1 MNTAAHNVVPLMS
14 SPEITGFHEPVTG
27 TVSYIVA
34 DPATKRA
41 AIIDPVLN
49 YDGASGRTSTA
60 SADELLAEVKKR
72 GLTVE
77 WILETHV
84 HADHLTAAAYLK
96 PLTGAKIAIGSN
108 IAKVQKTF
116 GAMFN
121 VLETLKPD
129 AGDFDQTFADGA
141 TFSIGALTA
150 DVMHTPGHTPAC
162 VAYHIG
168 DALFVG
174 DTIFMPDYG
183 TARCDFPGGDA
194 ATLYRSI
201 QKILS
206 FPDAT
211 RIFVGHDYA
220 PGGRAVAWQTS
231 VATEKQSNIH
241 IGGGVSV
248 QKFVEMRTARDKTLS
263 LPNLII
269 PSVQVNIRAGR
280 MPAPEDNGTAYL
292 KLPLNKM

>member
-14 SPEITGFHEPVTG
+14 SPEIAGFHEPVTG
-27 TVSYIVA
+27 SVSYIVA

-49 YDGASGRTSTA
+49 YDAASGRTSTA
-60 SADELLAEVKKR
+60 SADVLLAHVKKH

-96 PLTGAKIAIGSN
+96 PLTGAKIAIGAN
-108 IAKVQKTF
+108 IETVQQTF

-121 VLETLKPD
+121 ILGTIKPK
-129 AGDFDQTFADGA
+129 AGDFDQTFVDGA
-141 TFSIGALTA
+141 TFSIGDLKA

-206 FPDAT
+206 LPDAT

-220 PGGRAVAWQTS
+220 PGGRPVAWETS
-231 VATEKQSNIH
+231 VQAEKRSNIH
-241 IGGGVSV
+241 ISGGVNV
-248 QKFVEMRTARDKTLS
+248 DEFVKMRAARDMTLS

-280 MPAPEDNGTAYL
+280 MPAPEGNGTAYL

>member
-1 MNTAAHNVVPLMS
+1 MS
-14 SPEITGFHEPVTG
+14 SPEIAGFHEPVTG

-41 AIIDPVLN
+41 AIVDPVLN
-49 YDGASGRTSTA
+49 YDAASGRTGSE

-108 IAKVQKTF
+108 IATVQRTF

-129 AGDFDQTFADGA
+129 AGDFDQTFTDGA
-141 TFSIGALTA
+141 TFSIGALNA

-194 ATLYRSI
+194 AVLYRSI
-201 QKILS
+201 QKILQL
-206 FPDAT
+206 PDAT

-220 PGGRAVAWQTS
+220 PDGRPVAWETTVKAQ
-231 VATEKQSNIH
+231 KQSNIH

-248 QKFVEMRTARDKTLS
+248 EKFVEMRTARDKTLS

-280 MPAPEDNGTAYL
+280 MPAPEVNGTAYL